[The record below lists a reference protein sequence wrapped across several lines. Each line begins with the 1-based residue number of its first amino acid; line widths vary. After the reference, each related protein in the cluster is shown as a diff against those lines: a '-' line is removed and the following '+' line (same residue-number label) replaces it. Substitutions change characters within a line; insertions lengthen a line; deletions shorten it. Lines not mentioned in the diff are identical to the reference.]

1 MGFNFK
7 LCHTTISVKQYFHT
21 NYLFIFDHFIIGKKG
36 LFRFFNKKI
45 YISFGIFIK
54 IFCYK
59 SGKNMNN
66 AFI

>member
-1 MGFNFK
+1 MDFNSK
-7 LCHTTISVKQYFHT
+7 LGHTTISVERYFHID
-21 NYLFIFDHFIIGKKG
+21 YLFIFDHFIIGKKG